1 MLPGEG
7 QGLREPTPAM
17 RGAAPTRD
25 GGRGRTTA
33 CPSAPAGPQEEAP
46 GVGWKVCRD
55 PRPGAGRQGGLSCPM
70 GCGILVT
77 RAGTEPTSLALECRF
92 LITGPAG
99 ESLYFHCAM
108 DPHVEQLVL
117 GLI

>member
-1 MLPGEG
+1 M
-7 QGLREPTPAM
+7 TN
-17 RGAAPTRD
+17 D
-25 GGRGRTTA
+25 GNITKRLKA
-33 CPSAPAGPQEEAP
+33 YSAISY
-46 GVGWKVCRD
+46 VINN
-55 PRPGAGRQGGLSCPM
+55 LYSLY
-70 GCGILVT
+70 IIVT

>member
-25 GGRGRTTA
+25 GGRGRTTEGH
-33 CPSAPAGPQEEAP
+33 PSAPAGPQEEAP

-55 PRPGAGRQGGLSCPM
+55 PRPGAGRQGGLRAFM
-70 GCGILVT
+70 GKMP
-77 RAGTEPTSLALECRF
+77 GTSAAPTTFLPLPQHDPEPV
-92 LITGPAG
+92 
-99 ESLYFHCAM
+99 
-108 DPHVEQLVL
+108 PHQQ
-117 GLI
+117 